1 MKKGQTLVLNDIF
14 CPLPSLLRTP
24 LVRTLTT
31 PQSQI
36 IELSNLVAKLPLY
49 NNLTKIS
56 NENRLSGRFLS
67 SYILNGQTTAGT
79 KKIVKRKNLLF
90 MFVEP
95 LICLM
100 LVKITK
106 VLKH

>member
-14 CPLPSLLRTP
+14 CPLPSIFRTP

-79 KKIVKRKNLLF
+79 KKIVKRKTYYSCSLNR
-90 MFVEP
+90 
-95 LICLM
+95 
-100 LVKITK
+100 
-106 VLKH
+106 